1 MPPLKTLVAA
11 LLLTTSVSALAAD
24 TFQIRVPAK
33 GVKPT
38 VAATTPTAPVVP
50 TAPPPPP
57 APPQV
62 SLSPVDWD
70 FGLAAA
76 NQAVT
81 QTFTLSNTGSS
92 EATLGFS
99 TLTAPFSRASGTC
112 AAKLAPKTN
121 CDFTVTY
128 QASLPED
135 VSASQLWVSL
145 GGGAESLM
153 ADLRGATA
161 SVPGTLTP
169 GVAGVVYS
177 NNNTAVSRPTATE
190 KNIPFANSKS
200 TGKWYYEVQSSAQ
213 GSIYFL
219 TSSGSGYYLDLYYRD
234 RNVIGSGV
242 SPSGSV
248 KLTTPSTARYGFAL
262 DADARKMMII
272 DVATCT
278 VMVTPTWSA
287 PTAIRP
293 YLGFRPY
300 DSVSTTHTAYFAPSG
315 KTCIPA
321 GYKWWT
327 GG

>member
-1 MPPLKTLVAA
+1 MLPLRTLVAA
-11 LLLTTSVSALAAD
+11 LLLTSSASALAAD
-24 TFQIRVPAK
+24 AFQIRVPAK
-33 GVKPT
+33 GIKPA
-38 VAATTPTAPVVP
+38 VMSTTPTAPVVP
-50 TAPPPPP
+50 AAPV
-57 APPQV
+57 PPQV
-62 SLSPVDWD
+62 SLSPTDWN
-70 FGLAAA
+70 FGMAAA

-81 QTFTLSNTGSS
+81 KTFTLSNTGSS

-99 TLTAPFSRASGTC
+99 TLTGPFSRTNVTC

-121 CDFTVTY
+121 CDFTITY

-145 GGGAESLM
+145 GGGAESLV

-161 SVPGTLTP
+161 SIPGSLTTGVP
-169 GVAGVVYS
+169 GVVYS
-177 NNNTAVSRPTATE
+177 NNNTAVSRPTGTT
-190 KNIPFANSKS
+190 KDIPFANSKS
-200 TGKWYYEVQSSAQ
+200 SGKWYYEVQSTSQ

-242 SPSGSV
+242 SPSGNV

-278 VMVTPTWSA
+278 VMVTPTWST

-315 KTCIPA
+315 KTCIPE
-321 GYKWWT
+321 GYRWWT
-327 GG
+327 GS